1 MIEPLVSIDDLKL
14 SLRVDTNADDTL
26 LHGYAIAAENYIKNA
41 VGNDKPAFYQQDNV
55 VELIRVAVIAQASA
69 YYSYRTALSLVQSYP
84 IELAVD
90 SIVSQL
96 QGEYARFEE
105 ENTDANKS
113 T

>member
-1 MIEPLVSIDDLKL
+1 MIEPLVLIDDLKL
-14 SLRVDTNADDTL
+14 SLRVDTNADDAL
-26 LHGYAIAAENYIKNA
+26 LRGYAIAAESYIKNA
-41 VGNDKPAFYQQDNV
+41 VGNDKPAFYDQPNV

-84 IELAVD
+84 IELAVE

-96 QGEYARFEE
+96 QGEYAKFVEDE
-105 ENTDANKS
+105 TNANQP